1 MEAEIRNSLL
11 SSCGHSAVDLSH
23 RYCRETVID
32 EIREMVGNKENLDVA
47 FLAALGIKE
56 WSLVRAAA
64 EELANFD
71 SYSAEIKAKALD
83 YLQGKEDL

>member
-1 MEAEIRNSLL
+1 MEAEIRNSLV
-11 SSCGHSAVDLSH
+11 SSQGHSAIDLAH

-32 EIREMVGNKENLDVA
+32 EIHEMISDRTNLDIA
-47 FLAALGIKE
+47 FLSALSMKE

-64 EELANFD
+64 EELIK
-71 SYSAEIKAKALD
+71 SGGYSKEIAAKAYN